1 MPNRRKTRR
10 RHKHRKTQRSSQ
22 GGRYS
27 ASHAIQHGGRFVGS
41 GTYGCGFR
49 PALRCEGEDHRRRGK
64 FAKLVHRS
72 TAADEM
78 VLRTILMPHDPERQY
93 FLYPEA
99 VCEPAPF
106 EASDEAG
113 KCHLKFSDDDPSRII
128 IMGKGGKNL
137 QDLTL
142 HPRDYIPFFE
152 SLRNVFRGLAI
163 LNANGLAHMDAKP
176 PNIVTRRHAD
186 GSFHTR
192 LIDFGLMI
200 DPTRLDAWAAIPN
213 GTFKQYDVL
222 DSNYL
227 YWPFEVRFLKPGML
241 DKARTQNIDIQV
253 ELGKFYR
260 AFAAVRISVPYELF
274 GLRRLTRPD
283 IAALAGPLAPMA
295 TVPRYATIIEKADV
309 HGFGVS
315 LAQIYYR
322 FTGHRDGGAADGP
335 NIKVKASSPVA
346 DPAKPAAAVVPTPVA
361 GLAPSAELSAAAIA
375 WHQVLAERVSVPLY
389 SLVRDMTHPQPAR
402 RPTMEQALERYEA
415 ILPRMAEELT
425 SAAITMAIKPWMLD
439 IDVLIEGATPAAGGA
454 GAAAASSSS
463 EVPPSPE
470 AAVPAPSAPPE
481 LLAAAVMSVPLPESP
496 AAVGVA
502 PSPRRIVVPAP
513 RSVLPNLAEGGSE
526 ENMISYV
533 SSNRS
538 SSRPYLIPQGRRV
551 FNVSSSSESKSWD
564 SPEMS
569 SEELRQKYE
578 NYINSHFVKRY

>member
-1 MPNRRKTRR
+1 MPSRRKTHKVKTPWR
-10 RHKHRKTQRSSQ
+10 RHTLRQR
-22 GGRYS
+22 
-27 ASHAIQHGGRFVGS
+27 GGRFVGS

-49 PALRCEGEDHRRRGK
+49 PALRCEGEASRRRGK
-64 FAKLVHRS
+64 FAKLVHQS

-106 EASDEAG
+106 EASDEAA
-113 KCHLKFSDDDPSRII
+113 KCHLKFPDDDPARVI

-142 HPRDYIPFFE
+142 RPRDYFPFFE

-163 LNANGLAHMDAKP
+163 LNANRLAHMDAKP

-200 DPTRLDAWAAIPN
+200 DPTRLDAWAAIPK
-213 GTFKQYDVL
+213 GTFHDYDVL

-241 DKARTQNIDIQV
+241 DKARTQDIDMQV
-253 ELGKFYR
+253 ELNTFYR
-260 AFAAVRISVPYELF
+260 EFAKVRLSVPYELF
-274 GLRRLTRPD
+274 GARKLTRAIVSVLSSKYTS
-283 IAALAGPLAPMA
+283 IAA
-295 TVPRYATIIEKADV
+295 TVARYAAIIAKADV

-322 FTGHRDGGAADGP
+322 FTGHRDTGLAAGP
-335 NIKVKASSPVA
+335 SIAVKAAA
-346 DPAKPAAAVVPTPVA
+346 DPAKPAPQVIPTLVSA
-361 GLAPSAELSAAAIA
+361 LAPSAELSAAAIA
-375 WHQVLAERVSVPLY
+375 WHQALAERVSVPLY
-389 SLVRDMTHPQPAR
+389 ALVRDMTNPLFEK
-402 RPTMEQALERYEA
+402 RPTMEEALARYEA
-415 ILPRMAEELT
+415 IMPQMVERLT
-425 SAAITMAIKPWMLD
+425 PADITMAIKPWMLD
-439 IDVLIEGATPAAGGA
+439 KDVLVEGASAVAGGA
-454 GAAAASSSS
+454 GAAAAESSSS

-470 AAVPAPSAPPE
+470 AA
-481 LLAAAVMSVPLPESP
+481 VPLPESP

-502 PSPRRIVVPAP
+502 PSPRRVVVPAP
-513 RSVLPNLAEGGSE
+513 RGVQVLPNLAEGGSE
-526 ENMISYV
+526 ENMVSYV
-533 SSNRS
+533 SSSRS
-538 SSRPYLIPQGRRV
+538 SSRPDLIPHGRGV
-551 FNVSSSSESKSWD
+551 FDVSSSPDSKSWE
-564 SPEMS
+564 SYEIN

-578 NYINSHFVKRY
+578 NYINSHFVKHY